1 MYEFKFPDV
10 GEGIHEGKIVEWLV
24 KEGDALKMDQSFV
37 KVETDKAV
45 VELPVPKAGTVLK
58 LHFKAGETIH
68 VGDVIASFGEAGEKA
83 PASSSTAVA
92 PASTVS
98 KAAPVSAAAATPAP
112 PSRSGNIQATPHT
125 RSLAR
130 KLGVDIQTVVPTGR
144 EGRITD
150 EDVERAS
157 KGGGMPVP
165 VHAPEAAAAT
175 SATALTSS
183 AAQPAGVSSVSD
195 EGPVERIPLTHLRK
209 VIAEAMRYSKQTS
222 AHVTHVDE
230 ADVTEL
236 WAAFTKTKAT
246 MEAEGAKS
254 SVLAF
259 FVKAAVAALKRH
271 PLLNASYDE
280 TKGELFVKKYYHIGL
295 AVDTPEGLIVP
306 VLRDADRKDMVQIT
320 HEVADLAARA
330 RERKLQL
337 HELKGASFTL
347 TNIGSIGGLFATP
360 IIHQPEMAIVGLH
373 TMKER
378 PAVVNGQVVPR
389 KMMYLSVSFDHR
401 FVDGAEAARFMV
413 DLVQMVENPFLLLS
427 RV

>member
-1 MYEFKFPDV
+1 MFEFKFPDV

-24 KEGDALKMDQSFV
+24 KEGDALKMDQPFV

-45 VELPVPKAGTVLK
+45 VELPVPRAGTVLK

-83 PASSSTAVA
+83 MSSVAVA
-92 PASTVS
+92 GPPAVAKPTAAVPAPV
-98 KAAPVSAAAATPAP
+98 AAPATTA
-112 PSRSGNIQATPHT
+112 RAERAQATPHT

-130 KLGVDIQTVVPTGR
+130 KLGVDLLSVPPTGR
-144 EGRITD
+144 SGRVTD
-150 EDVERAS
+150 EDVERAA
-157 KGGGMPVP
+157 KGGTRTPVAASA
-165 VHAPEAAAAT
+165 VVAAA
-175 SATALTSS
+175 SIPSGL
-183 AAQPAGVSSVSD
+183 QPAGALSVTE
-195 EGPVERIPLTHLRK
+195 EGPVERVPLTHLRK
-209 VIAEAMRYSKQTS
+209 VIAEAMRHSRQTS

-236 WAAFTKTKAT
+236 WSAFAKTKAA

-280 TKGELFVKKYYHIGL
+280 SKGELVVKKYYNFGL

-306 VLRDADRKDMVQIT
+306 VLRDADKKDMVQIT
-320 HEVADLAARA
+320 REVADLAARA

-337 HELKGASFTL
+337 HELKGGSFTL

>member
-1 MYEFKFPDV
+1 MFEFKFPDV

-24 KEGDALKMDQSFV
+24 QEGDTLKMDQPFI

-58 LHFKAGETIH
+58 LYFKAGDTIH
-68 VGDVIASFGEAGEKA
+68 VGEVIAAFGEAGEKA
-83 PASSSTAVA
+83 STLPATAPPA
-92 PASTVS
+92 PKASAGAS
-98 KAAPVSAAAATPAP
+98 AATPAAVPAP
-112 PSRSGNIQATPHT
+112 PAKPGKVQATPHT

-130 KLGVDIQTVVPTGR
+130 KLGVDIATVAPTGR
-144 EGRITD
+144 AGRVTD
-150 EDVERAS
+150 EDVERAAH
-157 KGGGMPVP
+157 GGS
-165 VHAPEAAAAT
+165 APASAPAAAPAT
-175 SATALTSS
+175 SARP
-183 AAQPAGVSSVSD
+183 QMAGVAGLSD
-195 EGPVERIPLTHLRK
+195 EGPVERIPVTHLRK
-209 VIAEAMRYSKQTS
+209 VIAEAMHHSKHTS

-236 WAAFTKTKAT
+236 WAAYAKTKGQV
-246 MEAEGAKS
+246 EGDGVKFS
-254 SVLAF
+254 ILPF
-259 FVKAAVAALKRH
+259 FIKAAVAALQRH
-271 PLLNASYDE
+271 PLLNASFDE
-280 TKGELFVKKYYHIGL
+280 AKGELVLKKHYHIGL
-295 AVDTPEGLIVP
+295 AVDTPEGLVVP
-306 VLRDADRKDMVQIT
+306 VLRDADKKDMVQIAR
-320 HEVADLAARA
+320 ELADLAQRA

-337 HELKGASFTL
+337 HELKGGSFTL

-401 FVDGAEAARFMV
+401 FIDGAAAARFMV